1 MEAIGRLVALIEDMM
16 IDESKRFVALR
27 LKRENLPV
35 AERDDTHEEMQ
46 RLKTTLQSLSHF
58 RSSVLEKRYSGIEL
72 PAVFTARARA
82 VVRDELRVKEHGGL
96 GTR

>member
-1 MEAIGRLVALIEDMM
+1 MEATGRLVALIEDMM

-46 RLKTTLQSLSHF
+46 RLKTTLQSLGHF
-58 RSSVLEKRYSGIEL
+58 RASVLEKRYSGIEL
-72 PAVFTARARA
+72 PAVFSARARA
-82 VVRDELRVKEHGGL
+82 VVRDELRVQDHSFGP
-96 GTR
+96 R